1 MIMMLDGVDV
11 ELLIKVL
18 EKAEMYA
25 VRNVCVICIICK
37 DNEKIEIYTYKTTIL
52 CLYGCFIF

>member
-25 VRNVCVICIICK
+25 A
-37 DNEKIEIYTYKTTIL
+37 EMYALFASFAKTMKK
-52 CLYGCFIF
+52 